1 VRLPPAGGG
10 GGRRVHSQILGAP
23 PVVTRPWFGRAGRWL
38 RRRAENVLAALL
50 AVMFVAFI
58 VQIVFRYL
66 LNFPIGWS
74 SELTVI
80 TWLWGVLW
88 GAAFVVKESEEI
100 RFDIIYGAVSL
111 RARRAMGVIT
121 GLAIVLLYVLSLEPT
136 LDYVRFMKVEKT
148 AYLKIRFD
156 HLYSVYLL
164 FVVAVVVRY
173 AWILWRLLRGEE
185 PAAPDSDTVSPGL

>member
-1 VRLPPAGGG
+1 VN
-10 GGRRVHSQILGAP
+10 HSW
-23 PVVTRPWFGRAGRWL
+23 RGRAGGWL

-50 AVMFVAFI
+50 AVMFVAFL

-66 LNFPIGWS
+66 LNFPIGWT

-100 RFDIIYGAVSL
+100 RFDLVHGAVSP
-111 RARRAMGVIT
+111 RARRVMGVVT
-121 GLAIVLLYVLSLEPT
+121 GIAILVVYVVSFKPSF
-136 LDYVRFMKVEKT
+136 DYVAFMKVEKT

-156 HLYSVYLL
+156 HLYSVYIL
-164 FVVAVVVRY
+164 FAAAIIARY
-173 AWILWRLLRGEE
+173 AWILWDLVRGKP
-185 PAAPDSDTVSPGL
+185 PAAQDLDGAGSGR

>member
-1 VRLPPAGGG
+1 MRPWLERAGG
-10 GGRRVHSQILGAP
+10 
-23 PVVTRPWFGRAGRWL
+23 WL

-88 GAAFVVKESEEI
+88 GAAFVMKESEEI
-100 RFDIIYGAVSL
+100 RFDLVYGAVGP
-111 RARRAMGVIT
+111 RIRRIMGVIT
-121 GLAIVLLYVLSLEPT
+121 GIAILVLYVMSFRPS
-136 LDYVRFMKVEKT
+136 LDYVACMKVEKT

-156 HLYSVYLL
+156 RLYSIYIL
-164 FVVAVVVRY
+164 FAAAIILRY
-173 AWILWRLLRGEE
+173 AWILWDLARGKAQ
-185 PAAPDSDTVSPGL
+185 AAPDPDKVSSGL

>member
-1 VRLPPAGGG
+1 LE
-10 GGRRVHSQILGAP
+10 
-23 PVVTRPWFGRAGRWL
+23 RAGRWL
-38 RRRAENVLAALL
+38 RRRAEDVLAALL

-88 GAAFVVKESEEI
+88 GAALVLKESEEI
-100 RFDIIYGAVSL
+100 RFDIVYGAVGP
-111 RARRAMGVIT
+111 RARRIMGAIT
-121 GLAIVLLYVLSLEPT
+121 GIAILVLYVMSFKPT
-136 LDYVRFMKVEKT
+136 LDYVGFMKVERT

-156 HLYSVYLL
+156 HLYSIYLL
-164 FVVAVVVRY
+164 FVVAVMVRY
-173 AWILWRLLRGEE
+173 AWILWRLLRGGA
-185 PAAPDSDTVSPGL
+185 PAAPEPDKVSSGL

>member
-1 VRLPPAGGG
+1 MRPWLVWAGG
-10 GGRRVHSQILGAP
+10 
-23 PVVTRPWFGRAGRWL
+23 WL

-50 AVMFVAFI
+50 AIMFVAFI

-100 RFDIIYGAVSL
+100 RFDIIHGAVSP
-111 RARRAMGVIT
+111 RMRRIMGVIT
-121 GLAIVLLYVLSLEPT
+121 GIAILVLYVVSFKPA
-136 LDYVRFMKVEKT
+136 LDYVNFMKVEKT

-156 HLYSVYLL
+156 HLYSIYLL
-164 FVVAVVVRY
+164 FAVAVVVRY
-173 AWILWRLLRGEE
+173 AWILRRLLRGEE
-185 PAAPDSDTVSPGL
+185 PEAPAPDSVSSGL